1 MESHPLLGEA
11 ARQAVVGKYGLEFAQ
26 RDVLTLSLG

>member
-1 MESHPLLGEA
+1 MESHPLVGDA
-11 ARQAVVGKYGLEFAQ
+11 ARQVIFGKYGLEFAQ

>member
-1 MESHPLLGEA
+1 MESHPLVGDA
-11 ARQAVVGKYGLEFAQ
+11 ARQVLFGKCGLEFAQ